1 MVKLLIVVFGVSHW
15 LACAWYYLGD
25 DDGEGGTLMDAEGNL
40 ARGWVVRYF
49 GGKSNADGW
58 DRYIASYYWALM
70 TVTTVGYGDIYPE
83 TNAERSYVVIAMAIG
98 GVVFGLVRR
107 RGNRTRI
114 HNTILDNDIII
125 QHYNYW

>member
-49 GGKSNADGW
+49 GGKSNADGQCRRLGQVYRKLLLGAD
-58 DRYIASYYWALM
+58 DRDDCWL
-70 TVTTVGYGDIYPE
+70 
-83 TNAERSYVVIAMAIG
+83 
-98 GVVFGLVRR
+98 RR
-107 RGNRTRI
+107 
-114 HNTILDNDIII
+114 
-125 QHYNYW
+125 Y

>member
-1 MVKLLIVVFGVSHW
+1 
-15 LACAWYYLGD
+15 
-25 DDGEGGTLMDAEGNL
+25 
-40 ARGWVVRYF
+40 
-49 GGKSNADGW
+49 
-58 DRYIASYYWALM
+58 M

-107 RGNRTRI
+107 QGNRTRI
-114 HNTILDNDIII
+114 HNTVLDNDIII